1 MSTFGKKSLLKWDY
15 DSVDYLRWN
24 KTPKDLQLEILK
36 KWYPIGE
43 YFYYHS
49 PFDRNKEKKGIKIKI
64 VDYEEK
70 IGGYFIK
77 YISASKTLDNYV
89 SINTCNPLRIKP
101 SKEFLREVKLKQILK
116 MDKKIDIKVEGT
128 KVTASFGKTHVS
140 INSYGDIEMNKAE
153 AIYILNKNIRD
164 DK

>member
-24 KTPKDLQLEILK
+24 KTPKNIQLEILK

-49 PFDRNKEKKGIKIKI
+49 PFDQNKEKKGIKVIV

-77 YISASKTLDNYV
+77 YNFLSNISKH
-89 SINTCNPLRIKP
+89 TCNPLRLKP
-101 SKEFLREVKLKQILK
+101 SKEFLRETKLKQILK
-116 MDKKIDIKVEGT
+116 NE
-128 KVTASFGKTHVS
+128 
-140 INSYGDIEMNKAE
+140 
-153 AIYILNKNIRD
+153 
-164 DK
+164 

>member
-24 KTPKDLQLEILK
+24 KTPKNIQLEILK

-70 IGGYFIK
+70 ISGFFVK
-77 YISASKTLDNYV
+77 YIYTFSSDEL
-89 SINTCNPLRIKP
+89 SCNPLRLKP
-101 SKEFLREVKLKQILK
+101 SKEFLRDFKLNKILK
-116 MDKKIDIKVEGT
+116 NE
-128 KVTASFGKTHVS
+128 
-140 INSYGDIEMNKAE
+140 
-153 AIYILNKNIRD
+153 
-164 DK
+164 